1 MTPEP
6 RSLQVGVTTDM
17 YYFYIEEG
25 DDTMRYLC
33 SLTRLQQGNGIGRAP
48 WLFPGQQL
56 ATAARRGEL
65 GQK

>member
-1 MTPEP
+1 
-6 RSLQVGVTTDM
+6 M